1 MPLRIKRG
9 TNNQRLQ
16 YTPAEGELLYTT
28 DDKQMWVGDGVTQ
41 GGIAVGGGAGGGAGG
56 SLTSNIDLNGRSIT
70 GIGTISINGNIS
82 GSNIFGNLSGNVT
95 SNILTGGSIRITSN
109 TISTTDSSTILINQK
124 TSFQEDLKFNFDLI
138 SNDGTIVFKNSD
150 KILSNGTLNF
160 ESSKITSDNVFVTP
174 GNNSVIGIL
183 ELGSVSEPL
192 QIRTYWKDPNEPLT
206 KTYGLTNGVTGI
218 TNDYFG
224 FRNTFQSPAQT
235 ITGDCIAI
243 NQYHGWTGTQY
254 ARGSAVWHGVDPF
267 AFSLP
272 QGIPGTIALITDGAA
287 GSNIFSM
294 DSRGYIGI
302 NQFPNRAA
310 EALDVNGNAIIRGT
324 LKAAAFKGSLFGDDS
339 TVIVDG
345 INRNINSNIVN
356 TVALYSQIS
365 EIGSMVINLSMR
377 VDGSLTF
384 ANLSTVQRDALVT
397 VSTGTVIY
405 NTNSNNLQ
413 IYQNG
418 SWSNISTVTPE
429 TDPSVPSHVKAITTT
444 EISNWN
450 TAYGWGNHASAGYL
464 TAIPATLKRDLV
476 GSVFA
481 DDSSLIIDGVNG
493 KIVGDVQNN
502 EVVTSILKGPN
513 GSTLNIESQNG
524 NNIEIGYQNPAPAN
538 IYIGVT
544 SSTITRMFSK
554 NILINTSNIPTS
566 SKGQAGDEN
575 GFIAIDS
582 NYLYYCTATYDSTT
596 DIWKRVALTGG
607 IW

>member
-28 DDKQMWVGDGVTQ
+28 DDKQMWVGDGLTQ
-41 GGIAVGGGAGGGAGG
+41 GGIAGGGGAGGGAGG

-183 ELGSVSEPL
+183 ELGSLSEPL

-302 NQFPNRAA
+302 NQFPNRAE
-310 EALDVNGNAIIRGT
+310 EALDVNGNAVIKGT
-324 LKAAAFKGSLFGDDS
+324 VKAAAFKGSLFGDDS
-339 TVIVDG
+339 TVIVDS
-345 INRNINSNIVN
+345 IDRKINSNIVN
-356 TVALYSQIS
+356 TVALYSQLSAID
-365 EIGSMVINLSMR
+365 SMVINLSMR

-384 ANLSTVQRDALVT
+384 ANLSSVQRDALLS

-413 IYQNG
+413 IYQNN
-418 SWSNISTVTPE
+418 SWKDIIFSGTG
-429 TDPSVPSHVKAITTT
+429 D
-444 EISNWN
+444 
-450 TAYGWGNHASAGYL
+450 
-464 TAIPATLKRDLV
+464 LK

-481 DDSSLIIDGVNG
+481 DDSTLLVDAVNG

-524 NNIEIGYQNPAPAN
+524 NDIEIGYQNPAPAN
-538 IYIGVT
+538 IFIGVT
-544 SSTITRMFSK
+544 SSTTTRMFSK

-566 SKGQAGDEN
+566 SKGQVGDEN